1 MAGRARSSGR
11 FAPQNRLPIEI
22 SLILAMTMVGGLV
35 TLTGPIIG
43 AILLVVMWEIMRH
56 VSPYAHMLMFATL
69 VIVVMKSFR
78 VGLYGLIA
86 DRLKAK
92 GLISQAPPFTVE

>member
-22 SLILAMTMVGGLV
+22 SLILAMTMVGGLG

-43 AILLVVMWEIMRH
+43 AILLVVMWEIMRDARRGDDSRPQRAE
-56 VSPYAHMLMFATL
+56 VAAGSEFM
-69 VIVVMKSFR
+69 S
-78 VGLYGLIA
+78 G
-86 DRLKAK
+86 
-92 GLISQAPPFTVE
+92 APPK